1 MDWEEKR
8 ENENENN
15 NIEDAYE
22 NENTNI
28 SSYYV
33 KRPENFNRS
42 YKKKRGVFSYF
53 VVALIAA
60 LIGGIISSYV
70 APAYLYGKYL
80 PVPEL
85 YKKNVAERTQIKITP
100 KDNITTV
107 AAVAKKAMKSVVG
120 ITTVQ
125 IVDYFFWGPR
135 QLQGVGSGVIVDS
148 DGYILTNS
156 HVIADGKAEKITVL
170 FENGDKKEGK
180 VLWYEKA
187 LDLAIIKVNAT
198 NLPVADLGNS
208 DNLQV
213 GELAVAIGNPLGLE
227 FQRTVTSGIISGLN
241 RSIRTEDN
249 NVIENLIQTDA
260 SINPGNS
267 GGPLLNS
274 RGEVI
279 GINTAKIQSA
289 EGLGF
294 AIPIN
299 TAKPIIQQVI
309 KKGTFKTVFMGI
321 VGVDLEKY
329 ERALGIDL
337 KADSGVIVIEI
348 AENSPADRAGMRAGD
363 VLLKINGEEVL
374 SMSHLRGLLYKYK
387 PGDKINIEVMRNGK
401 IVNLELTFEARPD
414 NR

>member
-1 MDWEEKR
+1 MDWEERR

-15 NIEDAYE
+15 NIDNAYE
-22 NENTNI
+22 NETGNV
-28 SSYYV
+28 SGYYV
-33 KRPENFNRS
+33 QGPIYNKPHR
-42 YKKKRGVFSYF
+42 KKKGVFSYF
-53 VVALIAA
+53 IVALIAA

-70 APAYLYGKYL
+70 TPAYLYGKYL

-85 YKKNVAERTQIKITP
+85 YKKNVAENVQIKITP

-107 AAVAKKAMKSVVG
+107 TAVAKKAMRSVVG

-125 IVDYFFWGPR
+125 TVDYFFWGPR
-135 QLQGVGSGVIVDS
+135 QEQGLGSGVIVDS

-156 HVIADGKAEKITVL
+156 HVIADGKADKITVL

-187 LDLAIIKVNAT
+187 LDLAIVKVDAT
-198 NLPVADLGNS
+198 NLPVADLGDS

-227 FQRTVTSGIISGLN
+227 FQRTVTAGIISGLN
-241 RSIRTEDN
+241 RSIRTEGN
-249 NVIENLIQTDA
+249 NIIENLIQTDA

-299 TAKPIIQQVI
+299 TAKPIIEQVI

-337 KADSGVIVIEI
+337 KADSGVIIIEI

-374 SMSHLRGLLYKYK
+374 SMSHLRGLLYRYK
-387 PGDKINIEVMRNGK
+387 PGDKANIEVMRNGK